1 MKTPVLDTNLHDD
14 FNLLKESS
22 VIYVPVIAG
31 CMLFN
36 P

>member
-1 MKTPVLDTNLHDD
+1 MKTPILDTNLLDD

-22 VIYVPVIAG
+22 LSYVPVIAG

>member
-1 MKTPVLDTNLHDD
+1 MKTPVLDTNLLDD

-22 VIYVPVIAG
+22 LSYVQMIAG